1 METAK
6 IRTFGSLYLDGTVLQ
21 PGVLLDRSRKISL
34 GNTVPGMELE
44 WLDTGSRL
52 IATSSICRSISW
64 EQLNRIG
71 YIFGHPVLVDGMSY
85 LCRCLKVGVMHPKN
99 HTEEVSNEWDDLLDR
114 FGADDGAWHWDGEF
128 FWGQES
134 YEPDKM
140 KMLRG
145 GSTPRN
151 PRSRGCCLMTTMADF
166 GFRPVLEPLP
176 PMSEMT
182 DAPIGQRVKVYGPL
196 GGIVDGVVASVDG
209 YDLVLKEPSKIPP
222 RSGWV
227 VRRGKTATINHD
239 AIQWMETIE
248 L

>member
-6 IRTFGSLYLDGTVLQ
+6 IRTFGSLYLDGTALQ
-21 PGVLLDRSRKISL
+21 PGIRLEQSRKISL

-44 WLDTGSRL
+44 WVDTGSQL
-52 IATSSICRSISW
+52 IAASSVCRSISW

-71 YIFGHPVLVDGMSY
+71 YIFGHPVLVDGTSY
-85 LCRCLKVGVMHPKN
+85 LCRCLKVGTMNPKSP
-99 HTEEVSNEWDDLLDR
+99 TEEAANEWDNLLAR
-114 FGADDGAWHWDGEF
+114 YGSDDGLWHWKGAF

-134 YEPDKM
+134 YETEM

-145 GSTPRN
+145 GNTPRN
-151 PRSRGCCLMTTMADF
+151 CGCCLMTTMADF

-176 PMSEMT
+176 PMPGMT
-182 DAPIGQRVKVYGPL
+182 DELIGQRVKVYGPL

-227 VRRGKTATINHD
+227 FRRGKTATINRG